1 LLAREEGLVGSE
13 EGEGGVGEP
22 AEADGVR
29 SQDERT
35 DDAVPFSRWKR
46 DAARGMHLRDETF
59 PCSPFSVTARHGFLF
74 AEQSCRLRIVV
85 RRIMLE
91 LEVR

>member
-1 LLAREEGLVGSE
+1 MKRARAELVSQRKQTSR
-13 EGEGGVGEP
+13 GG
-22 AEADGVR
+22 
-29 SQDERT
+29 QDERT

-74 AEQSCRLRIVV
+74 AELPHADRRQEDNVGAGGEVV
-85 RRIMLE
+85 TG
-91 LEVR
+91 EVRADH

>member
-1 LLAREEGLVGSE
+1 MKRARAELVSQRKQTSR
-13 EGEGGVGEP
+13 GG
-22 AEADGVR
+22 
-29 SQDERT
+29 QDERT